1 MTVEYWYLFP
11 VAVLI
16 ATIALDSGVVEEI
29 LSERDSD

>member
-1 MTVEYWYLFP
+1 MTVEYRYLFP

-16 ATIALDSGVVEEI
+16 ATISRASGVAEEM